1 MSEECHDCGVSEGQ
15 IHHDGCD
22 MERCPFCGR
31 QLISCSCIY
40 KQVSV
45 HSTAEF
51 SQQEIDKWFV
61 LLREKGRVPYIVYPN
76 ICARCGKLWPE
87 MFSVP
92 DEEWEDW
99 EEVSAK
105 VGGQNI
111 TDKMTIEGQLGP
123 PGYYELIVDNRQ
135 NSDNAGVNIDLVVTL
150 PGYSALLS
158 FLALI
163 PLVIFLKKKKI
174 KKSIR

>member
-1 MSEECHDCGVSEGQ
+1 MRFRKGKVYFFLYLTTSAFLVCLTNVSADEVPPFWFNVEPNQFESQSFTIEGNFSL
-15 IHHDGCD
+15 I
-22 MERCPFCGR
+22 
-31 QLISCSCIY
+31 QLNI
-40 KQVSV
+40 KVEFGGPVSV
-45 HSTAEF
+45 FILDQASYTA
-51 SQQEIDKWFV
+51 W
-61 LLREKGRVPYIVYPN
+61 
-76 ICARCGKLWPE
+76 
-87 MFSVP
+87 VP

-99 EEVSAK
+99 KEVSAK

-111 TDKMTIEGQLGP
+111 SDKMTIEGQLGP

-174 KKSIR
+174 KKNIR

>member
-1 MSEECHDCGVSEGQ
+1 MFLVCLTNVSAEKDLWFNVDPNQFESRSITSEGNYSLV
-15 IHHDGCD
+15 
-22 MERCPFCGR
+22 
-31 QLISCSCIY
+31 QLTINVEFGGP
-40 KQVSV
+40 VSV
-45 HSTAEF
+45 
-51 SQQEIDKWFV
+51 FV
-61 LLREKGRVPYIVYPN
+61 LDQASYMSWK
-76 ICARCGKLWPE
+76 PE
-87 MFSVP
+87 
-92 DEEWEDW
+92 EEWEEW
-99 EEVSAK
+99 EEVTAK

-123 PGYYELIVDNRQ
+123 PGVYELIVDNRQ
-135 NSDNAGVNIDLVVTL
+135 NSDNAGVNIDFVVTL

>member
-1 MSEECHDCGVSEGQ
+1 MRFRKGKIYFFLFLITSMFLVCLTNVSAEKDLWFNVGPNQFESRSITSEGNYSLV
-15 IHHDGCD
+15 
-22 MERCPFCGR
+22 
-31 QLISCSCIY
+31 QLTINVEFGGP
-40 KQVSV
+40 VSV
-45 HSTAEF
+45 
-51 SQQEIDKWFV
+51 FV
-61 LLREKGRVPYIVYPN
+61 LDQASYMSWI
-76 ICARCGKLWPE
+76 PE
-87 MFSVP
+87 
-92 DEEWEDW
+92 EEWEKW
-99 EEVSAK
+99 EEVTAK

-123 PGYYELIVDNRQ
+123 PGVYELIVDNRQ
-135 NSDNAGVNIDLVVTL
+135 NSDNAGVNIDFVVTL